1 MLRAIVVLILL
12 MLSSSAV
19 RAGKR
24 VALVIG
30 NSSYQHVGDLANPKN
45 DATDMTA
52 ALRLYGFQVIDG
64 LDLNKAALDRKVLD
78 FAAALQGAEVAV
90 VFYAGGTAYRFRGK
104 ITSCL
109 LMRSS
114 PPNTR

>member
-52 ALRLYGFQVIDG
+52 ALRLYGFQ
-64 LDLNKAALDRKVLD
+64 
-78 FAAALQGAEVAV
+78 
-90 VFYAGGTAYRFRGK
+90 
-104 ITSCL
+104 
-109 LMRSS
+109 SS
-114 PPNTR
+114 MGWT